1 MAEQVANEEEKE
13 NARKRPMDGND
24 CEGGPSR
31 RTRASRRKLF
41 TVIDDNQTSEQDDDY
56 DHNDSGDD
64 KKDSIWEQ
72 WKQFLDDQE
81 NMNCFMQLR

>member
-1 MAEQVANEEEKE
+1 
-13 NARKRPMDGND
+13 MDGND

-31 RTRASRRKLF
+31 HTRASRRKMF
-41 TVIDDNQTSEQDDDY
+41 TVIDDNQISEQDDDY

-64 KKDSIWEQ
+64 KKDSIWEE